1 MLLSLTLSDQ
11 TLLLRSIALPAVV
24 RQKIDTAQKVDDALH
39 LTLSDDD
46 YLVLTQHLTMTLR
59 TIKNPKTRS
68 TLEHLLVRLTDQH
81 ETQQRDAISPPHA
94 AEYGSK
100 NLHAIIDK
108 LECTV
113 PGWADFKFQQMVET
127 LADKLPITNKE
138 LADRAVGILAARH
151 DKISRPMFHGLTT
164 EQVGALLSND
174 WTTDSPGLCLRPD
187 NLTPESV
194 KDTLIIKRAVA
205 FITALGDKGTRAT
218 KNGNLNRKFVG
229 GMLDQLDIPACDL
242 QYIRHYNKVTNEED
256 IFVLHE
262 LRLWLKIAKL
272 VRLYRGRIVAL
283 KRTRDI
289 LAQAEWPILYNALF
303 AAAFQVYNLGYRD
316 RLNVSDGFQQS
327 LAYCFKQLACLDE
340 GWHDIAVAHERCILP
355 LVDAELARLP
365 FRETNQIVVKKRLLE
380 PLSLFGL
387 VELKFDEQA
396 VGRRAYPDLVAF
408 RRTALF
414 GRFLGFD

>member
-11 TLLLRSIALPAVV
+11 ALLQRSIALPAVV
-24 RQKIDTAQKVDDALH
+24 RQKIDTAQKVEDALH
-39 LTLSDDD
+39 FTLSDDE
-46 YLVLTQHLTMTLR
+46 YLVLTQRLTMTLR
-59 TIKNPKTRS
+59 TIKDPKTHS
-68 TLEHLLVRLTDQH
+68 TLEHLLIRLTDQH
-81 ETQQRDAISPPHA
+81 ESQQRDAISPPHA
-94 AEYGSK
+94 AEYSSE

-108 LECTV
+108 LEVTV
-113 PGWADFKFQQMVET
+113 PGWADFNIRQMLES
-127 LADKLPITNKE
+127 LADKLPITNKK
-138 LADRAVGILAARH
+138 LADRAVDILAARH

-205 FITALGDKGTRAT
+205 FITALGDEGTRAT

-262 LRLWLKIAKL
+262 LRLWLKLGKL

-289 LAQAEWPILYNALF
+289 LAQAEWPVLYNALF
-303 AAAFQVYNLGYRD
+303 AVAFQAYNLGYRD
-316 RLNVSDGFQQS
+316 RLNVSDRFQQS
-327 LAYCFKQLACLDE
+327 LAYSFKQLACLDE
-340 GWHDIAVAHERCILP
+340 GWHNIAVAPERLILP
-355 LVDAELARLP
+355 LIEAELARFP
-365 FRETNQIVVKKRLLE
+365 FRKTNQIVVEKRLLE

-414 GRFLGFD
+414 DRFLGFD